1 MQRVL
6 IVDDDV
12 HVCETLRRVLEHAGL
27 VNEISVSAELA
38 MRAATEFRPDAA
50 IIDFV
55 LPDTDGI
62 ALTQHLKKEFPG
74 MHVVMI
80 SGIADFEE
88 LVGDLARS
96 AGVSV
101 FVQKPFR
108 ASEILA
114 ALSDL
119 PKQP

>member
-12 HVCETLRRVLEHAGL
+12 HVCETLRRVLDHAGL
-27 VNEISVSAELA
+27 SHRISLSAESA
-38 MRAATEFRPDAA
+38 TTAAAEFMPNAA

-62 ALTQHLKKEFPG
+62 TLAQKLKRDCPE
-74 MHVVMI
+74 VRIVMI
-80 SGIADFEE
+80 SGVPEFEATLGAE
-88 LVGDLARS
+88 ARR

-101 FVQKPFR
+101 FVEKPFR
-108 ASEILA
+108 AAEILD
-114 ALSDL
+114 AL
-119 PKQP
+119 KA